1 MKRFVVK
8 GKPQTGNQGIR
19 LVMGS
24 EPTCTS
30 PPASP
35 RAELCATAAS
45 AWESNSEEGGGHKGI
60 SGDQPSGNPGCNR
73 RREPAAGSDAT
84 TASPDKLC

>member
-8 GKPQTGNQGIR
+8 GKPQSGNQGIR

-45 AWESNSEEGGGHKGI
+45 AWESNSEEGG
-60 SGDQPSGNPGCNR
+60 
-73 RREPAAGSDAT
+73 E
-84 TASPDKLC
+84 